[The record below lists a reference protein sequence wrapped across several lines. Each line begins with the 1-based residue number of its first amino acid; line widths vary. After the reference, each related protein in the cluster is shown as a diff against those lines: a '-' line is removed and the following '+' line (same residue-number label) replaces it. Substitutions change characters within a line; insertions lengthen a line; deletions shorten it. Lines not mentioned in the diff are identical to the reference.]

1 MKRILCIVGSMNAGG
16 AETFLMKLYR
26 NLDRTQYQMDFCV
39 AIKEPGI
46 YDDEIRSLGG
56 KIFYTIPKSKGILK
70 SFNAIRNIV
79 SKNQYSYV
87 MRVSQHSLS
96 GLELL
101 AAKMGGAK
109 TTVFR
114 SSNTQTGGGTLNR
127 ILHKI
132 CLPITMYVPD
142 VKIAP
147 STEAADFMFGKNSV
161 KKRDAVILPNALD
174 LKVFAFNQEIRNTV
188 RAELGIE
195 DRFVVG
201 HIGRFS
207 QQKNHEF
214 LIEIFLEIKKLR
226 RNAFLLLIGKGEL
239 MDKVQKQVDEKG
251 LGDSVKF
258 LGVRKDVSSLLSA
271 MDIFIF
277 PSFFEGMPNTVIEA
291 QTSGLPC
298 LVADTITKEAEVT
311 KLVRFMGLY
320 DKADVWAGAAI
331 KMGEAN
337 ISRENVE
344 KEMALKG
351 YEIKE
356 CTQRFVE
363 LVFKQEK

>member
-26 NLDRTQYQMDFCV
+26 NIDRTQYQMDFCV

-56 KIFYTIPKSKGILK
+56 KILYTIPKSKGILK
-70 SFNAIRNIV
+70 SFNAIKNIV
-79 SKNQYSYV
+79 SKNQYLYV

-109 TTVFR
+109 TTIFR
-114 SSNTQTGGGTLNR
+114 SSNTQTGGGRLNR

-161 KKRDAVILPNALD
+161 KKRGAVILPNALD
-174 LKVFAFNQEIRNTV
+174 TTVFAYNQESRNKL

-195 DRFVVG
+195 DNFVVG

-214 LIEIFLEIKKLR
+214 LIEIFREIKKLR
-226 RNAFLLLIGKGEL
+226 RNATLLLIGKGEL
-239 MDKVQKQVDEKG
+239 MDKIQKQVDEEE

-258 LGVRKDVSSLLSA
+258 LGVRKDVPALLSA
-271 MDIFIF
+271 MDIFVF

-311 KLVRFMGLY
+311 KLVRFKGLH
-320 DKADVWAGAAI
+320 DTADAWAEAVI
-331 KMGEAN
+331 KQGEEN
-337 ISRENVE
+337 ICRENVA
-344 KEMALKG
+344 KEMVLKG

-356 CTQRFVE
+356 CTQKFVE
-363 LVFKQEK
+363 LVFK